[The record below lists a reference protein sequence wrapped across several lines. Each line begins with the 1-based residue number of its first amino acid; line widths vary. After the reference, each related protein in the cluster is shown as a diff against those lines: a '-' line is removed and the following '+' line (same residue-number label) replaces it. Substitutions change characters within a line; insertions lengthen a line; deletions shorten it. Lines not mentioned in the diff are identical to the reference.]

1 MLEIKAGMLIDLVF
15 QVLND
20 ILLLSMINLA
30 KFHVIKFHIEGC
42 YVIYYVIYLRNPG
55 VTIVMVSE
63 VAEFPN

>member
-20 ILLLSMINLA
+20 ILLASIINLA
-30 KFHVIKFHIEGC
+30 KCYAMKFHIERY
-42 YVIYYVIYLRNPG
+42 YVIYYVMYLRNPG